1 MDLSKML
8 HGYLLVGT
16 WIFQAKNMDFYKFLH
31 GFQSLCL
38 WQIDLSTKKLSDIC
52 LASCYC
58 MLLQLFGQL
67 LWQTHSTHGSF
78 VSLAMFNIRTNL

>member
-52 LASCYC
+52 FA
-58 MLLQLFGQL
+58 
-67 LWQTHSTHGSF
+67 
-78 VSLAMFNIRTNL
+78 